1 MYNYERFI
9 PNAGKFFKELRKEK
23 GITQKELAE
32 KLGIT
37 QGAVSHFEKDDSR
50 LTLKTCQKITEAL
63 GEPFDLFIQWSYLGA
78 LKNIIDSEDPEA
90 KEILQQFH
98 TSTTF
103 GEDSQTPEHEKEDE
117 LKHEIALK
125 ADLLNSAGKQKTI
138 EYMDDLADNPKYKK
152 DSK

>member
-1 MYNYERFI
+1 MYNYERYI

-23 GITQKELAE
+23 GITQKELAK

-37 QGAVSHFEKDDSR
+37 QGAVSHFEKDDSK

-63 GEPFDLFIQWSYLGA
+63 GEPFDLFIQWNYVEIF
-78 LKNIIDSEDPEA
+78 KNIIDSEDPEA

-98 TSTTF
+98 TTY